1 MTDKGII
8 KALECCSK
16 TKCKDCPYNKNEKVD
31 IFDITCS
38 INMSKDALD
47 LIKHQKSRIKEL
59 EKAYLK
65 YEETSGLK
73 WARAEVAREIF
84 AEIERNIQA
93 KINSMPFDE
102 WEDGYF
108 IGARGTLIRILHEI
122 TELKNKYT
130 KEGVG
135 E

>member
-1 MTDKGII
+1 MRLID
-8 KALECCSK
+8 A
-16 TKCKDCPYNKNEKVD
+16 
-31 IFDITCS
+31 
-38 INMSKDALD
+38 DALLKED
-47 LIKHQKSRIKEL
+47 FIDSFVDFYDNTVFEAIVEEAPTIDIK
-59 EKAYLK
+59 
-65 YEETSGLK
+65 T
-73 WARAEVAREIF
+73 EVAREIF
-84 AEIERNIQA
+84 EEIERNIQA

-130 KEGVG
+130 KEGA